1 MQVFAQ
7 FAERF
12 WRSNDHQGFEIT
24 REGADTQLIGGV
36 GGVAIFIELVEIGFV
51 HRRATITPSLGTES
65 GRIGFNFMVFPVFTL
80 MVGLGDQLDVI
91 AFTLIAKK
99 QHLAAIDHKN
109 KRIFRYR
116 HENQTREAA
125 SGSFRELER
134 GHG

>member
-1 MQVFAQ
+1 MFAQ
-7 FAERF
+7 FAERL
-12 WRSNDHQGFEIT
+12 RRGDNDQSFKIT
-24 REGADTQLIGGV
+24 REGADTQLIGCV

-51 HRRATITPSLGTES
+51 HRRATITPSLCTES
-65 GRIGFNFMVFPVFTL
+65 GRIGFEFMIFLVVAL
-80 MVGLGDQLDVI
+80 MVGIGDQLDVI